1 MVADF
6 ITWLCKSP
14 RRLVVVSLSAIILIF
29 VIGSA
34 AVGNDGKTG
43 SGNSSDDD
51 MSQTAVTAAV
61 VPASD
66 GYVTTAVNFVR
77 LWAELKPGETSADW
91 LAALT
96 PLATPDYATALETTD
111 TSTLPGTQPEGEPV
125 VRFLAQ
131 ESSMIAV
138 PLADGSSVLVT
149 VVAGEGTSEPMVSDV
164 QPNTGD

>member
-34 AVGNDGKTG
+34 AVGDNEKSNSND
-43 SGNSSDDD
+43 SGDDL
-51 MSQTAVTAAV
+51 TRAAVTAAV

-66 GYVTTAVNFVR
+66 QYVSAAVNFVR

-96 PLATPDYATALETTD
+96 PLATQDYATALKSTD
-111 TSTLPGTQPEGEPV
+111 TATLPGTQPEGEPV